1 MRSQPNNVD
10 VQVGNA
16 IRIQRVIKR
25 LSQSALGER
34 VGISFQQIQKYERGA
49 NRVSAS
55 MLVDMANALEVDV
68 RVFFDEAAPPKSAIL
83 ANDNQVVSETFK
95 ASREGM
101 LLNAAFFSIK
111 NKAIREKILRLV
123 LSLAGKT
130 VEDGDKEEIEGFA
143 PN

>member
-1 MRSQPNNVD
+1 MKPQPSNVD

-55 MLVDMANALEVDV
+55 MLVDMANALDVDV
-68 RVFFDEAAPPKSAIL
+68 RVFFDEASPPKTSL
-83 ANDNQVVSETFK
+83 TANDNHVVSELFK

-101 LLNAAFFSIK
+101 LLNSAFFSIQSK
-111 NKAIREKILRLV
+111 SIRQKILRLV
-123 LSLAGKT
+123 LVLAGKQSAS
-130 VEDGDKEEIEGFA
+130 DDDDDFSLR
-143 PN
+143 